1 MNKKLSFE
9 EIALTSGLIEQI
21 EDPLFIFMN
30 CKLMDISKPIDMV
43 VKRLQSY
50 NSNFVSTLEL
60 AQPAITCSKLI

>member
-30 CKLMDISKPIDMV
+30 CKLMDI
-43 VKRLQSY
+43 
-50 NSNFVSTLEL
+50 
-60 AQPAITCSKLI
+60 